1 MAETS
6 IAELIAALNRRE
18 DIKAIPNF
26 SGNDTE
32 QYILSWL
39 SEAESIA
46 IIHNWEDTVKRT
58 NFASRFKGP
67 ALKWHSQ
74 RTTLI
79 QQQKQIDELKKQ
91 LDKVLI
97 KKQPPN
103 FQSK

>member
-18 DIKAIPNF
+18 DVKAIPNF

-46 IIHNWEDTVKRT
+46 TIHNWEDTVKKT
-58 NFASRFKGP
+58 NFLHD
-67 ALKWHSQ
+67 LKA
-74 RTTLI
+74 
-79 QQQKQIDELKKQ
+79 
-91 LDKVLI
+91 
-97 KKQPPN
+97 PP
-103 FQSK
+103 